1 MDFIFTHKNDF
12 KSSCQEIL
20 MYNPTAVWM
29 HRNHNL
35 YIHICAFI
43 IYNLKKTRKKSLV
56 RKKRK
61 QSSK

>member
-1 MDFIFTHKNDF
+1 
-12 KSSCQEIL
+12 

-43 IYNLKKTRKKSLV
+43 IYNLKKQEKNLLWGRRENKV
-56 RKKRK
+56 ANEF
-61 QSSK
+61 